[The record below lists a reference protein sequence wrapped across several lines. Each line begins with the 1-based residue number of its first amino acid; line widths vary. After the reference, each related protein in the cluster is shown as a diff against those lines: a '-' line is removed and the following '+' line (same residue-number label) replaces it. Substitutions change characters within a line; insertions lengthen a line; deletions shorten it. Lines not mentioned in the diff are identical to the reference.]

1 MDSQLFRKYFSGK
14 CNEDECKEV
23 EKYISVHP
31 QLIDQFFEEEW
42 ERSADTIPTEVSVK
56 IKNDVYSAIKEES
69 TEKKIVHFSLLRV
82 AAAIAVLLVVGA
94 GIFYINNYKKYR
106 AEQWV
111 RVDNPGARI
120 KSVIMP
126 DNSTIWLNA
135 NSSISYSNLYNTS
148 KRELKLSGEAFF
160 QVSKNPQ
167 KPFIVHSGNLS
178 TTALGT
184 SFNIS
189 AYEKDQMVRVVLV
202 TGKVAVDL
210 KKSFNDEHRV
220 ILTSGKM
227 IEFENKNSKWSSSV
241 INTASVTSW
250 RNSKLTFINEPLPD
264 ALRKIARYYQISIRF
279 NEEEL
284 SHLHLD
290 GTFDAMQEKD
300 RVLKTV
306 LSIYGLGWKMSPNGY
321 EIIKSKK

>member
-23 EKYISVHP
+23 EKYISSHP
-31 QLIDQFFEEEW
+31 QVVDQFFDEEW
-42 ERSADTIPTEVSVK
+42 ERSADEIPAEVTAK
-56 IKNDVYSAIKEES
+56 IKNEVYTAIKEPEA
-69 TEKKIVHFSLLRV
+69 KKIAHLSFLRI
-82 AAAIAVLLVVGA
+82 AAAITVLLAIGA
-94 GIFYINNYKKYR
+94 GIFYINNYKNNR
-106 AEQWV
+106 LEQWV
-111 RVDNPGARI
+111 RVDNPGTRI

-135 NSSISYSNLYNTS
+135 NSSISYSNLYNTA

-167 KPFIVHSGNLS
+167 KPFIVHSGKLS

-210 KKSFNDEHRV
+210 KESFNDEHRV
-220 ILTSGKM
+220 ILTPGKM
-227 IEFENKNSKWSSSV
+227 IEFENKNSRWSSTV
-241 INTASVTSW
+241 INTASVTAW

-264 ALRKIARYYQISIRF
+264 ALRKIARYYQITIRF

-284 SHLHLD
+284 SRLHFD
-290 GTFDAMQEKD
+290 GVFSTTEEKD

-306 LSIYGLGWKMSPNGY
+306 LSVYGLDYKTGSNGY
-321 EIIKSKK
+321 EIIKRKNK